1 MSTRAPR
8 RTSEGRSARRSPC
21 GADRSEDSALRPDRR
36 PVSLRISVTDR
47 CQLRCLYCTPGPA
60 AAARARRD
68 VLTFE
73 EIDRFVSVIDSSFRL
88 TKVRITGGE
97 PLIRP
102 GIVDLVAMLA
112 RRGIPDLALTTNG
125 QLLAEMAPRLKRAGL
140 HRINVS
146 LDSLDG
152 GTYAA
157 LTRGGDL
164 RATLEGIDAAL
175 GCGLSPVKLNAVVL
189 RGYNDAEV
197 VALARFALDHG
208 CPIRFLEMMPI
219 RGARSIFEDLFVTTS
234 EIRARLET
242 QFALEPVDRGAGQ
255 TSRDFLASDG
265 YGRRGVVGFISP
277 MSRPFCDECT
287 RVRLTST
294 GRLISCLMRGPG
306 LDIAGLLRGERP
318 ATQRLLGETVAAE
331 LEKKLSRRKVREIVS
346 SAGLPRRPAVD
357 TMAAVGG

>member
-1 MSTRAPR
+1 MSTRAPS
-8 RTSEGRSARRSPC
+8 RTAEPRTVHRGRCAAGRSQESTHRR
-21 GADRSEDSALRPDRR
+21 GLR
-36 PVSLRISVTDR
+36 PVSLRISVTDQ
-47 CQLRCLYCTPGPA
+47 CQLRCLYCTPGRA
-60 AAARARRD
+60 AAQTRRD

-73 EIDRFVSVIDSSFRL
+73 EIDRFVGVIDSSFRL

-97 PLIRP
+97 PLIRA

-112 RRGIPDLALTTNG
+112 RRGVPDLALTTNG
-125 QLLAEMAPRLKRAGL
+125 QVLAEMAPRLERAGL
-140 HRINVS
+140 RRINVS
-146 LDSLDG
+146 LDSLDT

-175 GCGLSPVKLNAVVL
+175 GCGLAPVKLNAVVL

-197 VALARFALDHG
+197 VELARFALDRG

-234 EIRARLET
+234 EIRARLEK
-242 QFALEPVDRGAGQ
+242 QFALEPLDRGAGQ
-255 TSRDFLASDG
+255 TSRDFLASDR
-265 YGRRGVVGFISP
+265 YGRRGAVGFISP

-294 GRLISCLMRGPG
+294 GRLVSCLMQGPG
-306 LDIAGLLRGERP
+306 TDIAGLLRGERP
-318 ATQRLLGETVAAE
+318 ATQRLLGEMVAAE
-331 LEKKLSRRKVREIVS
+331 LENKHSRRKVREIVS
-346 SAGLPRRPAVD
+346 
-357 TMAAVGG
+357 